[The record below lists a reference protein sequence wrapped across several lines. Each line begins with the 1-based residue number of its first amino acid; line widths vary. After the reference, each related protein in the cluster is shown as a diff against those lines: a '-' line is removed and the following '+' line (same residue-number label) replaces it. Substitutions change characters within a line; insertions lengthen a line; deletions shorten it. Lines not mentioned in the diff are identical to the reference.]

1 VADRRL
7 AVVALVL
14 LAAVVGLVVG
24 LLSFARRL
32 AAVVS
37 QPMEITNDAQL
48 INDTVI
54 RDGAM
59 TWDQICTPAYERF
72 CPPPSERQGG

>member
-1 VADRRL
+1 MATGST
-7 AVVALVL
+7 
-14 LAAVVGLVVG
+14 VGTPENCAP
-24 LLSFARRL
+24 FARRL